1 MIQKIYFLSSAG
13 PRWLKGLDYH
23 NLQQCRL
30 TSSQKYLFFFS
41 LSNIGCVTLNK
52 RTHLKFSKLVHLKR
66 CTKNFW
72 GGKSTACDI
81 KWQLFPTHRTVLKL
95 HVEIFNILEK
105 IQKTVFFQNFNCE
118 FCGSQF
124 HKKNWKINQSIKTL
138 KQIYKN
144 KNS

>member
-1 MIQKIYFLSSAG
+1 MIQKIYFSSSAG

-41 LSNIGCVTLNK
+41 LSNIGLATLNK
-52 RTHLKFSKLVHLKR
+52 RTRLKLPKLVHLKR

-81 KWQLFPTHRTVLKL
+81 KWQLFPTHRTVLKV
-95 HVEIFNILEK
+95 HSDKSKK
-105 IQKTVFFQNFNCE
+105 IKKLWKT
-118 FCGSQF
+118 S
-124 HKKNWKINQSIKTL
+124 KKSTSWKKVTAIGCCQL
-138 KQIYKN
+138 ML
-144 KNS
+144 